1 MKQYIV
7 CYSGNKW
14 YFLNLEDGSF
24 KENVIINPQD
34 KYITFQVSDF
44 IRLLK
49 SEKKSY
55 VPEIIDFES
64 LDKQFSQTGKDILG
78 ESKWHILKTLR
89 RYEVIN
95 ENYKIES
102 IEDFMLKLNILYEQ
116 IISSSDEEFER
127 FNELEKKINK
137 IIYETE
143 LRGIKINF
151 QLVEERC
158 EELNRYIYK
167 LKNTFQFEHNIFTPE
182 EKETQ
187 FNYIKSKNY
196 KILNSVSN
204 TISLRRKD
212 DKVCDLF
219 YELIRTKKDLKS
231 LIFMISQ
238 FGGRDYVH
246 PYFIGFGSITSRIIL
261 KEPSLQ
267 NLRKENRDIII
278 PEKDKTL
285 LYIDYSQF
293 EAGIL
298 AHVSNDQ
305 KLITLY
311 NEGDIYSDIVLKVMN
326 KDTQDDENRK
336 EAKILFYR
344 YLYGD
349 DFSGDKT
356 GIGKKIVKYFEQFT
370 SLTKFKNVLIEKS
383 KKEGIVTSSIKGNHR
398 KLINQN
404 ENIWILSHYI
414 QSIASFVFKKALVDV
429 YEKVKGAK
437 LLIPLHD
444 GALYEIDKNKNQ
456 HQEIQDEI
464 NECFINNLKLVCKS
478 LNATAEI
485 KDFHAYAALI

>member
-24 KENVIINPQD
+24 TEDTFISPQN

-49 SEKKSY
+49 SKKRTSI
-55 VPEIIDFES
+55 PEIVDFES

-102 IEDFMLKLNILYEQ
+102 IEDFMLKLHILYEQ
-116 IISSSDEEFER
+116 IILNSNDELER
-127 FNELEKKINK
+127 FNELEKKVNK

-143 LRGIKINF
+143 LRGVKINF

-158 EELNRYIYK
+158 EELNRYMYK

-212 DKVCDLF
+212 DEVCDLF

-267 NLRKENRDIII
+267 NLRKKNRDIIV
-278 PEKDKTL
+278 PEIDKAL

-305 KLITLY
+305 KLISLY
-311 NEGDIYSDIVLKVMN
+311 NTGDIYSDIVLKVMN
-326 KDTQDDENRK
+326 KDTKDHKNRK

-356 GIGKKIVKYFEQFT
+356 GIGKKTVKYFEQFT
-370 SLTKFKNVLIEKS
+370 SLTKFKNELIIKS
-383 KKEGIVTSSIKGNHR
+383 KKDGIVKSFVQGNHR
-398 KLINQN
+398 KLIDQN

-414 QSIASFVFKKALVDV
+414 QSTASYIFKKALVDV

-444 GALYEIDKNKNQ
+444 GALYEIDKNQ
-456 HQEIQDEI
+456 DQIIQDEI
-464 NECFINNLKLVCKS
+464 NKCFVNNLELVCGS

-485 KDFHAYAALI
+485 KKFYSEN